1 MRSSLELEEK
11 EEKGKMFNLEM
22 ESVFFGVRKVVL
34 FHSNRRW
41 FYSSSSGETK
51 KKKGLKEKKRLSRKK
66 KWVLGYMVMG
76 SHGLSNGYLSIY
88 TMGDEY
94 SDISTIGNE

>member
-41 FYSSSSGETK
+41 FYSPSSGETK
-51 KKKGLKEKKRLSRKK
+51 KKKRSKREEKTEQKEEMGIGL
-66 KWVLGYMVMG
+66 Y
-76 SHGLSNGYLSIY
+76 
-88 TMGDEY
+88 GDGF
-94 SDISTIGNE
+94 SWFI